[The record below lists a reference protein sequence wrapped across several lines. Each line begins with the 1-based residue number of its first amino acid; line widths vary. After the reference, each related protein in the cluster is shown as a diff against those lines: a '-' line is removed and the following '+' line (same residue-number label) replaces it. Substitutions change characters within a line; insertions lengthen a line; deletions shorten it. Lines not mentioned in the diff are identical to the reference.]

1 MESKHTPSLTMIGAI
16 VKPEL
21 IKMIDER
28 DSFGLREALSEFP
41 VAEIAEIFED
51 FDNERKAVMFRLLPE
66 SLAADLFEF
75 LEQEERETIFEALR
89 TEEVAGI
96 LDEMEP
102 PDRTDFLEDL
112 AESEAEELLSKMR
125 PDEREM
131 ASQLLEH
138 PEDSIG
144 RIMNPEFVSIEED
157 WTGDYLIGHLRAIGA
172 ERRESLN
179 ELFVTD
185 AQGRLVGSLELADA
199 VLASREQAVAESVN
213 HQAPSLKVTD
223 DQETA
228 VQEFQKYDR
237 TTLPVVDE
245 DDKLVGLVAVDD
257 VMDVAEEEVTED
269 MHKMAAMA
277 ALDEAYLSTSIFAMV
292 GKRVGWLAILFG
304 GQLLTALAMMQYK
317 GALEKYQ
324 YLVFFLPLIISSG
337 GNCGSQAATLVI
349 RSMAVQDLD
358 LSDWW
363 RVVRREMASGLALGL
378 AMAAIALLMTAVAQE
393 SLFGPNYWS
402 LGVTIAISL
411 VGVVIFGC
419 LFGGLLPFVLRA
431 LKFDEAVCSTPL
443 VMTLV
448 DVSGLI
454 IYMLIAGAI
463 LGFTLG

>member
-1 MESKHTPSLTMIGAI
+1 MIG
-16 VKPEL
+16 VLLKPEL

-28 DSFGLREALSEFP
+28 DSIGLREALLEFP
-41 VAEIAEIFED
+41 VAEIAEILED
-51 FDNERKAVMFRLLPE
+51 FEVERTAVMVGLLPAE
-66 SLAADLFEF
+66 LAADLFEC
-75 LEQEERETIFEALR
+75 LEQEERETIADALQ
-89 TEEVAGI
+89 TEEVARI

-112 AESEAEELLSKMR
+112 EESAAEELLSKMR

-131 ASQLLEH
+131 ASQLLDY

-144 RIMNPEFVSIEED
+144 RIMSPEFVSIEED
-157 WTGDYLIGHLRAIGA
+157 WTGDYVLEHLRAIGA

-179 ELFVTD
+179 EMFVTD
-185 AQGRLVGSLELADA
+185 AQGKLVGSLGLADA
-199 VLASREQAVAESVN
+199 VIANSDQPVAGAVN
-213 HQAPSLKVTD
+213 HQVPALRVSD

-228 VQEFQKYDR
+228 VQDFQKYDR

-245 DDKLVGLVAVDD
+245 NDKLVGLVNFDD

-277 ALDEAYLSTSIFAMV
+277 AMDEAYLSASIFSMV
-292 GKRVGWLAILFG
+292 RKRVGWLAILFG
-304 GQLLTALAMMQYK
+304 GQLLTALAMIQYK
-317 GALEKYQ
+317 GALEKFQ

-337 GNCGSQAATLVI
+337 GNCGSQAATLII
-349 RSMAVQDLD
+349 RSMAIQDLD

-378 AMAAIALLMTAVAQE
+378 AMAALALVMTAVAQD
-393 SLFGPNYWS
+393 SLFGPNYWK
-402 LGVTIAISL
+402 LGITIALSL

-419 LFGGLLPFVLRA
+419 LFGALLPFVLRA
-431 LKFDEAVCSTPL
+431 LKFDPAVCSTPL